1 MTITGIEK
9 GYRKLFR
16 IYVDEEFKFSLYES
30 EIHRY
35 QLKKDME
42 FEEELYNEIIE
53 QTVFKRGKQKALN
66 LLKRMDYTEGE
77 LRNKL
82 KKSDFTPNM
91 IDRVIDYIN
100 SYHYLNDARYVENY
114 VAYKKSNK
122 SIRQI
127 KMELSRKGVDSELI
141 EEQLKK
147 TLISDEE
154 AIRKA
159 IAKKTKDVEALTYE
173 EKQKIA
179 SYLFR
184 KGFKESDI
192 RQQLLL

>member
-42 FEEELYNEIIE
+42 IEEELYNEIIE

-154 AIRKA
+154 AIKKA

>member
-1 MTITGIEK
+1 MIITGIEK

-16 IYVDEEFKFSLYES
+16 IYVDEEYAFSLYES
-30 EIHRY
+30 EIRRY
-35 QLKKDME
+35 QLEQDME
-42 FEEELYNEIIE
+42 LAEELFYEILEDTI
-53 QTVFKRGKQKALN
+53 FKRGKQKALN

-77 LRNKL
+77 LRSKL
-82 KKSDFTPNM
+82 KMSDFTPDM
-91 IDRVIDYIN
+91 TDRVIDYIN

-127 KMELSRKGVDSELI
+127 KMELGRKGVDSELI
-141 EEQLKK
+141 EEHLAKS
-147 TLISDEE
+147 LPSDEE
-154 AIRKA
+154 AIKKA
-159 IAKKTKDVEALTYE
+159 IAKKTKDVDALTYE